1 MQTRRD
7 IGEFIKF
14 AGMIGIIAIMCTVAA
29 SFICRSSTV
38 SVTPDW
44 RGHKVAEMGR

>member
-14 AGMIGIIAIMCTVAA
+14 AGMIGIITLMCAVAA
-29 SFICRSSTV
+29 SFICRSSVV
-38 SVTPDW
+38 STKPDW
-44 RGHKVAEMGR
+44 SERQMVEMGR